1 MAIVSTPEA
10 EGAQAL
16 FCYIADVLGA
26 SKVEKEFEPYIAGRK
41 SFTDFTKTYSKTIDE
56 AYSANRVDTQKS
68 KDIILKYLNNNKDWF
83 ISSLVIAQKVIKEIS
98 TIDTDFSK
106 IKTPG
111 WQSIIYKHGDKD
123 IMDTISKLFSSANK
137 QSAKSGGTKY
147 FGDINKWS
155 PADIYF
161 GSKKSIKVLKD
172 LLAEPETK
180 KDNLT
185 FAELNE
191 TIGDL
196 IDAGELLPLSLKK
209 VGTKVFLQK
218 VNFSRK
224 EEEKLLADT
233 FAMGVK
239 KWQPMNGKYKKGKD
253 FEFTQAYSGGRD
265 IRLLIKSGKKEGNI
279 QIRHTPASGG
289 KPIKGVKV
297 VLMYAGASALGGQ
310 VVGIPLFT
318 KIISTVDKAFAQKL
332 SSTWDR
338 NYNVF
343 EKDANDYIRFGGG
356 DKLYKSNDKKDKN
369 KFNEDMGAISGLTV
383 MNAIRPMLDEYF
395 KKPGKLQHNVMR
407 AIFAYVSSRTPLS
420 SPFVIAK
427 D

>member
-196 IDAGELLPLSLKK
+196 IDGGELLPLSLKK

-318 KIISTVDKAFAQKL
+318 KIISTVDKTFAQKL

-338 NYNVF
+338 NYKVF

>member
-196 IDAGELLPLSLKK
+196 IDGGELLPLSLKK

-338 NYNVF
+338 NYKVF

>member
-196 IDAGELLPLSLKK
+196 IDGGELLPLSLKK

-253 FEFTQAYSGGRD
+253 FEFTQTYSGGRD

-338 NYNVF
+338 NYKVF

>member
-26 SKVEKEFEPYIAGRK
+26 SKVEKEFEPYITGRK

-111 WQSIIYKHGDKD
+111 WQNIIYKHGDKD

-196 IDAGELLPLSLKK
+196 IDGGELLPLSLKK

-253 FEFTQAYSGGRD
+253 FEFTQTYSGGRD

-318 KIISTVDKAFAQKL
+318 KIISTVDKTFAQKL

-338 NYNVF
+338 NYKVF